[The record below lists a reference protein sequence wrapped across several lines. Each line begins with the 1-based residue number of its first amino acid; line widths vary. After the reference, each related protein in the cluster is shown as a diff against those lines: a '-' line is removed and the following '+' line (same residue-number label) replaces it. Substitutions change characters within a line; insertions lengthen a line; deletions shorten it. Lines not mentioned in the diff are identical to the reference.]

1 MLVDKMLSGTLPFL
15 IVRWKAQEAMHDISI
30 NYACVILMC
39 ILIDTM
45 LRGHKTYCYFNKP
58 GNKNAFSSNGL
69 KLHA

>member
-30 NYACVILMC
+30 NYACVILC

-45 LRGHKTYCYFNKP
+45 LRGQKTYCY
-58 GNKNAFSSNGL
+58 
-69 KLHA
+69 